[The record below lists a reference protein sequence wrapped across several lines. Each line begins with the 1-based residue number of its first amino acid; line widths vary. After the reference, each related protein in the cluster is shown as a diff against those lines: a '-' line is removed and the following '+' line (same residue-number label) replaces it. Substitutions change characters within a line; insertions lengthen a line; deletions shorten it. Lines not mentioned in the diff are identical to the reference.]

1 MADVEL
7 PEAKDTIEKL
17 VALTIAI
24 IAVVLSFVENHG
36 DNAKTDA
43 IVNTNEA
50 SNQWAFYQAKSLKG
64 NLAEST
70 STLLSLLPAADA
82 AAAKARQEKL
92 EKEVTRYDGEKEK
105 IKTKAEELQKEA
117 SGALAVNDRCDEGS
131 LLLQISVVL
140 CSIAILTRWKP
151 VFFTGAVVGLIG
163 AAIGISSFFMP

>member
-7 PEAKDTIEKL
+7 PEAKDPFEKM

-43 IVNTNEA
+43 IVKTNEA
-50 SNQWAFYQAKSLKG
+50 SNRWAFYQAKSLKG

-70 STLLSLLPAADA
+70 SELLSLLAPADA
-82 AAAKARQEKL
+82 AAAKVKQEKM
-92 EKEVTRYDGEKEK
+92 EKEVARYDEEKKK
-105 IKTKAEELQKEA
+105 IRTEAEAFQKEA
-117 SGALAVNDRCDEGS
+117 SEALAINDRCDEGS

-140 CSIAILTRWKP
+140 CSVAILTRWKP
-151 VFFTGAVVGLIG
+151 VFLVGVILGAGGAVV
-163 AAIGISSFFMP
+163 GISSFFM